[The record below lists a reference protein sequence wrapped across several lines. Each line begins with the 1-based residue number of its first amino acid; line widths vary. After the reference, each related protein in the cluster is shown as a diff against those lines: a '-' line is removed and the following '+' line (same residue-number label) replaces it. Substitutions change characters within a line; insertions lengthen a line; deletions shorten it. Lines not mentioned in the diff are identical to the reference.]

1 LTPNEVRP
9 ELSPALLFRLLQTE
23 EYTTPMEIGLLIVFS
38 AGSLWMYFTT
48 SDQRQMALGY
58 AIAFAVVMAL
68 LSLITGQGPNRH
80 YGL

>member
-1 LTPNEVRP
+1 
-9 ELSPALLFRLLQTE
+9 
-23 EYTTPMEIGLLIVFS
+23 MEIGLLIVFS

-68 LSLITGQGPNRH
+68 LSLIIGQGPNSH